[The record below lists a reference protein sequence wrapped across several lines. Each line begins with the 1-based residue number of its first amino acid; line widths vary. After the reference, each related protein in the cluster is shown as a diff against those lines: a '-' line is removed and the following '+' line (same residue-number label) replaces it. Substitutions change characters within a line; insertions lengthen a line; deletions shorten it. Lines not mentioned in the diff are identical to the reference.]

1 MCVCV
6 SVGEMDGV
14 DWVRAWGCGYDPV
27 LALLAAGRQ
36 ATAPG
41 RGRQSM
47 DPKPRAAAVKMDR
60 KISAFP
66 PPPRGRGTRRN
77 GGANSIQRAKPS
89 GPFHGALVVVAPLCG
104 PNRSGRPTP
113 PANPARQTPVWGG
126 GGGVQGSI
134 AAAHGV
140 WVDWRMDGGL
150 GQSAKPTNT
159 IRLRLLAMR
168 P

>member
-1 MCVCV
+1 
-6 SVGEMDGV
+6 
-14 DWVRAWGCGYDPV
+14 
-27 LALLAAGRQ
+27 
-36 ATAPG
+36 
-41 RGRQSM
+41 M

-77 GGANSIQRAKPS
+77 GGANSIQRAKPTDWGMARLGGGVPS

-126 GGGVQGSI
+126 GGGVQGSV